1 MPRPGRV
8 RTRRGFPESRRTRIG
23 ARIRWAGGQGGDV
36 ALAATG
42 IIFRR
47 EFNAYLRSPMGYIV
61 AAVVLLIDGILFY
74 VMALNPP
81 DGELLLSGQALGRFL
96 YIASGM
102 TAIAAVAL
110 SIRLVAEERQ
120 TGTLLLL
127 DTSPVRDWEIL
138 LGKFLSA
145 LAFLSLITVATLYMP
160 MLILVNG
167 KISVGHILIG
177 YLGLTLIGGTVLAIG
192 LFATALTRHQ
202 LVAAAVASLITGTLF
217 LLWPLAQMVGPPFG
231 RFFAALTIHGRHWVG
246 FEVGTLHL
254 RDVVY
259 YLAMTYFFL
268 FAATKVMEAKR
279 WE

>member
-1 MPRPGRV
+1 M
-8 RTRRGFPESRRTRIG
+8 
-23 ARIRWAGGQGGDV
+23 
-36 ALAATG
+36 ALDATG

-47 EFNAYLRSPMGYIV
+47 EFNAYVRSPMGYIV

-74 VMALNPP
+74 VNALNSRE
-81 DGELLLSGQALGRFL
+81 GELLSGQVLEGFL
-96 YIASGM
+96 YFASGM

-145 LAFLSLITVATLYMP
+145 LAFLSLITVATVYMP
-160 MLILVNG
+160 LLILVNG
-167 KISVGHILIG
+167 KIAVGHILIG
-177 YLGLTLIGGTVLAIG
+177 YLGLTLLGASVLAIG
-192 LFATALTRHQ
+192 LFASALTRHQ
-202 LVAAAVASLITGTLF
+202 LVAAAVAAVITGALF
-217 LLWPLAQMVGPPFG
+217 LFMPLANIVGPPFG
-231 RFFAALTIHGRHWVG
+231 RFFAALTIHGRHWAG
-246 FEVGTLHL
+246 FQSGILHL

-259 YLAMTYFFL
+259 YLSMTYFFL
-268 FAATKVMEAKR
+268 FAAIKVMEAKR

>member
-1 MPRPGRV
+1 M
-8 RTRRGFPESRRTRIG
+8 
-23 ARIRWAGGQGGDV
+23 

-47 EFNAYLRSPMGYIV
+47 EFNAYVRSPMGYIV
-61 AAVVLLIDGILFY
+61 AAVVLLIDGLLFY
-74 VMALNPP
+74 AQELGPQG
-81 DGELLLSGQALGRFL
+81 GERLSGQVLEWGFL
-96 YIASGM
+96 FNASGM
-102 TAIAAVAL
+102 TAVAAVAL

-120 TGTLLLL
+120 AGTLLLL

-145 LAFLSLITVATLYMP
+145 LAFLGFISVATLYMP
-160 MLILVNG
+160 LMILVNG
-167 KISVGHILIG
+167 KIAVGHILIG
-177 YLGLTLIGGTVLAIG
+177 YLGLTLLGAAVLAIG
-192 LFATALTRHQ
+192 LFASALTRHQ
-202 LVAAAVASLITGTLF
+202 LVAAAVASVITGTLF
-217 LLWPLAQMVGPPFG
+217 LFMPLAEIVGPPFG
-231 RFFAALTIHGRHWVG
+231 RFFAALTIHGRHWAG
-246 FEVGTLHL
+246 FQSGILHL

>member
-1 MPRPGRV
+1 M
-8 RTRRGFPESRRTRIG
+8 
-23 ARIRWAGGQGGDV
+23 
-36 ALAATG
+36 ALGATG

-61 AAVVLLIDGILFY
+61 AAVVLLIDGVLFY
-74 VMALNPP
+74 AAALGPSG
-81 DGELLLSGQALGRFL
+81 GERLSGQVLEGFL
-96 YIASGM
+96 YYASGM
-102 TAIAAVAL
+102 TAVAAVAL

-127 DTSPVRDWEIL
+127 DTSPVHDWEIL

-160 MLILVNG
+160 LLILVNG
-167 KISVGHILIG
+167 KISIGQIVIG
-177 YLGLTLIGGTVLAIG
+177 YFGLTLLGAAVLAIG
-192 LFATALTRHQ
+192 LLATALTRHQ
-202 LVAAAVASLITGTLF
+202 LVAAAVSSFITGTLF
-217 LLWPLAQMVGPPFG
+217 LLWPLAERVGPPFG
-231 RFFAALTIHGRHWVG
+231 RFFAALTIHGRHWAG
-246 FEVGTLHL
+246 FQTGTLHL